1 MEQHT
6 GQKGQTSRNQTF
18 QPISLTSTLKL
29 NCIQQNEA
37 DITGPAGFSELA
49 ILSTLYDSLGR
60 SSRH

>member
-18 QPISLTSTLKL
+18 QTISLTLTLKL

-37 DITGPAGFSELA
+37 DITGPAGFSGQLPE
-49 ILSTLYDSLGR
+49 SVSWR
-60 SSRH
+60 F